1 MGKAAP
7 RWLNMLVVVLL
18 PPLWLYAGYKL
29 TRHPIDLHGRGFL
42 DCITMFI
49 VEPLAFWA
57 SLKEL
62 RRRDDPSLEHKQ
74 Q

>member
-1 MGKAAP
+1 MAGQTVGKPAP
-7 RWLNMLVVVLL
+7 KWLNVMVVVLL
-18 PPLWLYAGYKL
+18 PPLWL

-42 DCITMFI
+42 DCVTMFI
-49 VEPLAFWA
+49 LEPLAFWA

-62 RRRDDPSLEHKQ
+62 RKRDDPPFEHKQ